1 MIGPIIN
8 QSILPVKKASAGIF
22 VYMYHKHFVWNSRS
36 FEWIHAKNILP
47 IRYQN
52 NCDIN
57 VYKNETDKQ

>member
-1 MIGPIIN
+1 MIGTIIS
-8 QSILPVKKASAGIF
+8 QSILAVKKASAGTF
-22 VYMYHKHFVWNSRS
+22 VYMYHKQLVRNSRS
-36 FEWIHAKNILP
+36 FEWIHAKNILR